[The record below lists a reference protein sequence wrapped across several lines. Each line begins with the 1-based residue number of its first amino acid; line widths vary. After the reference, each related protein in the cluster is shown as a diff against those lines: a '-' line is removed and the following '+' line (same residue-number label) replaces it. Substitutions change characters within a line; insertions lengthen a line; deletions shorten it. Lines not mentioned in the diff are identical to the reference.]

1 MRAAAAAAHERLG
14 LPARYLSVHVRNGD
28 FCLAHTVTSDRKQ
41 CHALPAF
48 AEATERLAGAYGI
61 HDVYRATDSTDAIAA
76 LQSSSPALRFYHG
89 TNVDWT
95 FSL

>member
-1 MRAAAAAAHERLG
+1 M
-14 LPARYLSVHVRNGD
+14 VHVGNGD